1 MANTLKTFLAEK
13 GVLAHIALE
22 APVDLLLRMLEIA
35 KGPDLNPGP
44 QQIFTGDV
52 KLDENLSESPLPG
65 LDFSLGIPTGVV
77 KPAPFKL
84 LLTPTDF
91 SLWVVL
97 AQQGQVFL
105 GYRFLESLPGMALTA
120 AEVVEPEPG
129 RKELKQKPGAR
140 PMLVSRST
148 QPGSVLAPS
157 LLVKAKAGEPT
168 EIRFTPD
175 TDSTEGV
182 VSFGLEPEAILFGGS
197 GIGFRCPAIT
207 IDDSTT
213 ARVPGPKGAPGVRPP
228 CAEIEP
234 DKEIWRGLVA
244 RELEFFLPPSLP
256 FIGEQPLR
264 GYLAI
269 PFGDASPELVIED
282 EVPPREA
289 ADGKPARPGYAVR
302 IECRDPTARGLSGFV
317 PTLIAASIE
326 LPWDGAKAEVPG
338 RGPLTFAS
346 GKPVRA
352 RIAIARNATV
362 SPHAFR
368 ITIGVAAHGKDGLLS
383 LTTGAGTGTFDPAKL
398 FNTAAA
404 MATALMADSKV
415 ARGPDGK
422 LMLSALA
429 AAGTAVSSLF
439 EPDSRFVLHGAEL
452 ETGGEGLPIGGPVSL
467 TLDYSVAVRV
477 IKLSIPGDISV
488 QMKPEQPMR
497 IRVRRVRLSINPAK
511 SGLDMIDLDYDRAE
525 MEIENPGAWD
535 IGGLERL
542 FDVVG
547 SRSGRGSAWVEVDL
561 RFKLNLG
568 PVRVSGMTLRA
579 TLNGLEPE
587 VTVSGLEAALNI
599 PAVIDGKGALHLLK
613 GGFDAR
619 LAATI
624 SPLKLSAKAGII
636 YTEKLSAKAG
646 IIYTE
651 KMLALDLGV
660 DLPAPIP
667 LASSGFGLFGIGGR
681 LAFNAVP
688 DFGKDRNADP
698 VLRQLKWKA
707 DTPNAFE
714 NAPGQSTFGFDAVVG
729 TLPDFGFT
737 FGTKAGLLISVP
749 DVAVRG
755 ALNGGVLRPRPQ
767 ITDDTAT
774 VQKGISFIG
783 FIGVD
788 SKAVSFGVLGSVDLP
803 PLLEI
808 RVPLA
813 GYFPLQQ
820 PEKWYVHLGADG
832 YPGEGRAIGPI
843 SATVLPGLLD
853 LRAEAYLMVRGNG
866 ITDWPYGRHLPGK
879 PLTLN
884 SGFVL
889 AFGFA
894 AQTSI
899 GVKPIAW
906 AEIFASL
913 DLLIGAK
920 PPTLAGFGRAGGSLN
935 LGPFSIGVQALITF
949 AAQKPE
955 GGAWQ
960 TRLWAEVRA
969 KIELFFFDI
978 EGTVTIAFGDEVTPK
993 LPPPDRHPLDRFDA
1007 AGKRV
1012 GSLPVLT
1019 DDSYQVLDR
1028 LAENPEAAP
1037 VVWPDAL
1044 VSIPFAVTPAVK
1056 KPADTDPFPGIGGPD
1071 APKGAA
1077 RIGSEVLRYEWRLDG
1092 LNLVEV
1098 TDEVDKRTGAGTAL
1112 AGQLSARW
1120 QTARPGGDVTELLL
1134 FSTSGDLWM
1143 NRVAVDGTKPPKP
1156 LTDNAEICRR
1166 GVEAQPGWAVGR
1178 LARPAEDG
1186 LLVPPDPVSMDPYSS
1201 RVEARLRHYAIRFE
1215 PNPRVIFPPT
1225 RIPLHAM
1232 TVLPAPYEMVPAAVL
1247 DWPAPLLVK
1256 HRDMNLEERSF
1267 AGALALPML
1276 TLPPIERANAPI
1288 KPISFQEVELEL
1300 TDPITQGILIL
1311 AGSDALL
1318 RRDELGVTDASG
1330 PWQPAFELPFA
1341 EGVALVFRQNSAT
1354 PAAEIRI
1361 RWSVGVP
1368 LALVGLHGLTIG
1380 AAAAAAQE
1388 TQALQDL
1395 AALLGK
1401 AEDDGPK
1408 TDPNEVAPHKRVILR
1423 PGRLYRLDVKMS
1435 WSGWLYRQDEG
1446 GNTVEVA
1453 KQLEQETLGPGGP
1466 STSRSFFFR
1475 TSKAAS
1481 APAKRRGEKDF
1492 VTWLHDTRS
1501 DFQPA
1506 MIERYFGGYDLAQSE
1521 TFRFCDDP
1529 LRANFKQDHV
1539 PALAKAYEYDLAI
1552 AVRRVDRPDVEH
1564 AKPSFLMP
1572 SWSFALDRRL
1582 LDGTDAMRH
1591 DLAVRSPCKLPKPGA
1606 TASAL
1611 TPLEPEAWYEVYVAA
1626 TKDAKSKEEHGRLP
1640 GVTFRTSR
1648 WRGPEAML
1656 AGLGWTVGATAPAP
1670 VLSGDIALVRARPE
1684 GAAVV
1689 EGDDVAFQRALRDL
1703 GTAPG
1708 ATGPHD
1714 GLGLDGWPVATEPRI
1729 TRLWTDAP
1737 GQWLFAGLLLESPE
1751 PIHRAGRL
1759 EFGADALKLSMG
1771 MAGALVSF
1779 AIRRR
1784 DRAGTRLL
1792 WLTETPFPV
1801 VTRER
1806 ELLRRPPRF
1815 RDIEPRLV
1823 LTGTGVGAG
1832 GATGTLEIPTLPD
1845 FASET

>member
-1 MANTLKTFLAEK
+1 MADTLKSFLATK
-13 GVLAHIALE
+13 GVLARVALDTPGE
-22 APVDLLLRMLEIA
+22 LLLRMLKIEA
-35 KGPDLNPGP
+35 EPTLQPGPDQIYTGSVSLNDN
-44 QQIFTGDV
+44 FGD
-52 KLDENLSESPLPG
+52 SPLPG
-65 LDFSLGIPTGVV
+65 FDFSLGVPTGVV
-77 KPAPFKL
+77 DPAPFKL
-84 LLTPTDF
+84 LIEPSAF
-91 SLWVVL
+91 RLWVVL
-97 AQQGQVFL
+97 AQQGDVFL
-105 GYRFLESLPGMALTA
+105 GYRFLERLPGMALTA

-140 PMLVSRST
+140 PMLVSRSEE
-148 QPGSVLAPS
+148 PGSKLAPS

-182 VSFGLEPEAILFGGS
+182 VSFGLEPDAILFGGS

-207 IDDSTT
+207 IDDSTV
-213 ARVPGPKGAPGVRPP
+213 ARAPGPKGAPGVRPP
-228 CAEIEP
+228 RAEIEP

-289 ADGKPARPGYAVR
+289 ADGKPARPGYTVR
-302 IECRDPTARGLSGFV
+302 IECRDPTARGLSGFL
-317 PTLIAASIE
+317 PTLIAASVE
-326 LPWDGAKAEVPG
+326 LPLDGAKAEVPG
-338 RGPLTFAS
+338 HGPLTFAS

-362 SPHAFR
+362 SPPAFR
-368 ITIGVAAHGKDGLLS
+368 VTIGVAAHGKDGLLS

-452 ETGGEGLPIGGPVSL
+452 ETGGEGQPIGGPVSL

-579 TLNGLEPE
+579 ALRNGPVPE
-587 VTVSGLEAALNI
+587 VTVSGLEAGLNI
-599 PAVIDGKGALHLLK
+599 PAAIDGKGALHLLK

-624 SPLKLSAKAGII
+624 EPL
-636 YTEKLSAKAG
+636 ELSAKAG

-651 KMLALDLGV
+651 KMLVLDLGV

-688 DFGKDRNADP
+688 DFGNDPKADP

-707 DTPNAFE
+707 DTPNAFK

-774 VQKGISFIG
+774 VQKGVSFIG

-1044 VSIPFAVTPAVK
+1044 VSIPFAATPAVK

-1092 LNLVEV
+1092 LNLVDV

-1120 QTARPGGDVTELLL
+1120 QAPRPGGDVTELLL

-1143 NRVAVDGTKPPKP
+1143 NRVAVDGAKPPKP

-1166 GVEAQPGWAVGR
+1166 GVEALPGWAVGR

-1186 LLVPPDPVSMDPYSS
+1186 LLLPPDPVSMDPYSS

-1215 PNPRVIFPPT
+1215 PNPRHIIPPT

-1232 TVLPAPYEMVPAAVL
+1232 TVLPAPYEMVPAAML
-1247 DWPAPLLVK
+1247 DWKAPLLVK
-1256 HRDMNLEERSF
+1256 DKAILMEERSF

-1276 TLPPIERANAPI
+1276 TLPPFEQDD
-1288 KPISFQEVELEL
+1288 KPAVLIPRQEVALCL
-1300 TDPITQGILIL
+1300 TEPITQGVLIL

-1318 RRDELGVTDASG
+1318 RRDELQVTDASG
-1330 PWQPAFELPFA
+1330 PWQLACELPFA
-1341 EGVALVFRQNSAT
+1341 EGIALVFRQNSAT
-1354 PAAEIRI
+1354 PAAEICVS
-1361 RWSVGVP
+1361 WSVGVP

-1401 AEDDGPK
+1401 AADDGPK
-1408 TDPNEVAPHKRVILR
+1408 TDPIEVVPHKRVILK
-1423 PGRLYRLDVKMS
+1423 PDRLYRLDVKMS

-1446 GNTVEVA
+1446 GNAVEVDH
-1453 KQLEQETLGPGGP
+1453 QLDQETLGPGGP

-1475 TSKAAS
+1475 TARPAPS
-1481 APAKRRGEKDF
+1481 PAKKRGEKDF

-1501 DFQPA
+1501 DFHPE
-1506 MIERYFGGYDLAQSE
+1506 MIERYFGGYEPTQSE

-1539 PALAKAYEYDLAI
+1539 PALAQAYSYDLVI

-1626 TKDAKSKEEHGRLP
+1626 TKDAKSKEELGRLP

-1648 WRGPEAML
+1648 WRGPEGML
-1656 AGLGWTVGATAPAP
+1656 AGLGWTVGAIAPAS
-1670 VLSGDIALVRARPE
+1670 VLTGDIALVRARPE

-1689 EGDDVAFQRALRDL
+1689 EGDDVAFQRALREL
-1703 GTAPG
+1703 GTTPG

-1714 GLGLDGWPVATEPRI
+1714 GLGLDGWPVATEPRL
-1729 TRLWTDAP
+1729 TRLWTASAS
-1737 GQWLFAGLLLESPE
+1737 GEWLFAGLLLEAPE

-1759 EFGADALKLSMG
+1759 EFGADGLMLSMG
-1771 MAGALVSF
+1771 MSGANVTF
-1779 AIRRR
+1779 GIRRR

-1792 WLTETPFPV
+1792 WLTEVPFKV
-1801 VTRER
+1801 VTQEFVHDRI
-1806 ELLRRPPRF
+1806 PPR
-1815 RDIEPRLV
+1815 RRLV
-1823 LTGTGVGAG
+1823 VPGLILTGRGVGAGAG
-1832 GATGTLEIPTLPD
+1832 GATGTLLIPTQPD
-1845 FASET
+1845 FAGEP